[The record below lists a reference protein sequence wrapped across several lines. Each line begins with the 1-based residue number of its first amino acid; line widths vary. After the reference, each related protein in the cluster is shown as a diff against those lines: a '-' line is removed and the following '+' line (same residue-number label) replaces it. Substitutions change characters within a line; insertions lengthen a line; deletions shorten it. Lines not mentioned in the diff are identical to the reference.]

1 MRMFQQLK
9 NIDSAFKHIK
19 LFSLVLIVANVM
31 ISCYCIWK
39 CYAFADSVQQRIYII
54 TEAGNALQAIAG
66 KRKDNI
72 AVEGRRHV
80 KDFHEFFF
88 TLSPDDKAIES
99 NIKKAFYL
107 ADGSAKQV
115 YDNLKE
121 TGYYSQVI
129 SSNISQEIAIDSVV
143 IEITHYP
150 YYFRCYAKQRIL
162 RPLSITIRSLLT
174 EGYLR
179 DLQTRSDN
187 NPNGF
192 LIERWAILE
201 NKDIDVQKR

>member
-1 MRMFQQLK
+1 MFQQLK

-31 ISCYCIWK
+31 ISSYCIWK
-39 CYAFADSVQQRIYII
+39 SYAFVDSVQQRIYIV
-54 TEAGNALQAIAG
+54 TEGGALQAIAG

-80 KDFHEFFF
+80 KDFHELFF
-88 TLSPDDKAIES
+88 TLTPDDKAIEG
-99 NIKKAFYL
+99 NIKKALYL

-115 YDNLKE
+115 YNNLKE
-121 TGYYSQVI
+121 TGYFSQVI

-143 IEITHYP
+143 ITTSHHP
-150 YYFRCYAKQRIL
+150 YYFRCYAKERIL
-162 RPLSITIRSLLT
+162 RPLSVTQRNLVT

-179 DLQTRSDN
+179 DLQARSDN

-201 NKDIDVQKR
+201 NKDIDIQKR

>member
-1 MRMFQQLK
+1 MFKQLK

-19 LFSLVLIVANVM
+19 LFSLVLVVAAVM
-31 ISCYCIWK
+31 ISCYSIWK
-39 CYAFADSVQQRIYII
+39 SYAFADSVQQRIYII
-54 TEAGNALQAIAG
+54 TEGGALQAIAG

-72 AVEGRRHV
+72 SVEGRRHV
-80 KDFHEFFF
+80 KDFHELFF
-88 TLSPDDKAIES
+88 TLSPDDKAIET

-121 TGYYSQVI
+121 SGYYSQVI
-129 SSNISQEIAIDSVV
+129 SSNISQEIVIDSIVV
-143 IEITHYP
+143 QTTNHP

-162 RPLSITIRSLLT
+162 RPLSITQRSLIT

-179 DLQTRSDN
+179 DLQNRSDN

-201 NKDIDVQKR
+201 NKDIDIQKR